1 MKKIIK
7 YRDLRNNN
15 KLNIK
20 LKRIFSNFLNS
31 GKYLPGSKTIEF
43 EKTIAN
49 YCGRKYCVG
58 MSSGSNALYLALKSL
73 KIGKGDEIICP
84 AISWIASANA
94 IAMTGAKPVFV
105 DVKLDQTISSDHI
118 LEAISNKTKAIMM
131 VHFTG
136 VVADYNNINKI
147 AKSNSLLI
155 IEDAAQ
161 AFGAKFNHKYAGNLG
176 DISAFSFNP
185 MKVLPGYG
193 EAGAVLTN
201 SNKVYL
207 ELKRKRHLGMDIA
220 NTEKCTSVELNS
232 KIDELQ
238 ASLLLQSL
246 KELKKEIKIR
256 KNIIKNY
263 ISELKDFTIYN
274 KYNLNNSS
282 GYDYQIIIKNRDKL
296 KKYLQKKN
304 IETKIKHP
312 ILMPNQ
318 PIFKK
323 MKRYKLNTAE
333 LICNNSLS
341 LPLHSYLTKN
351 DQDYIISAIK
361 KFTGSEIT

>member
-1 MKKIIK
+1 MKRIK
-7 YRDLRNNN
+7 YRNLKKKM
-15 KLNIK
+15 KLNSK
-20 LKRIFSNFLNS
+20 LKKLFNDFLNS
-31 GKYLPGSKTIEF
+31 GQYLPGPAINKF
-43 EKTIAN
+43 EKTISN

-58 MSSGSNALYLALKSL
+58 MSSGTSSLYLALKVL
-73 KIGKGDEIICP
+73 NIGKGDEVICP
-84 AISWIASANA
+84 AISWIASASA

-105 DVKLDQTISSDHI
+105 DVKLDQTISTNHI
-118 LEAISNKTKAIMM
+118 IEAINNKTKAIMM

-136 VVADYNNINKI
+136 VIADYININKI
-147 AKSNSLLI
+147 AKLHSLFI

-161 AFGAKFNHKYAGNLG
+161 AFGAKLYNKFAGNLG

-185 MKVLPGYG
+185 MKVLKGYG

-201 SNKVYL
+201 SSKL
-207 ELKRKRHLGMDIA
+207 FIELKRKRHLGMDIA
-220 NTEKCTSVELNS
+220 NSEKCTSLELNS

-238 ASLLLQSL
+238 CYFLLQSL

-263 ISELKDFTIYN
+263 ISELKNYTIYCD
-274 KYNLNNSS
+274 YNLNNSS
-282 GYDYQIIIKNRDKL
+282 GYDYQILISNRNKL
-296 KKYLQKKN
+296 KKYLQDKN

-312 ILMPNQ
+312 ILIPNQ

-323 MKRYKLNTAE
+323 MKRYKLSTAE

-341 LPLHSYLTKN
+341 LPLHRYLSDS
-351 DQDYIISAIK
+351 DQNYIISTIK
-361 KFTGSEIT
+361 KFIN